1 MDELAAAA
9 ATLAMVVDS
18 ENPEVVVLETTAGTV
33 GAAVGDEAAVGSV
46 GADEEIQP
54 DLPVPRRLGTAN
66 PKVIPH
72 PLASRAPPIRSPKL
86 TLCPHP
92 CHRLPQPRA
101 RPAR

>member
-33 GAAVGDEAAVGSV
+33 GAAVGDEADDVSAS
-46 GADEEIQP
+46 ADEANQP
-54 DLPVPRRLGTAN
+54 DLPVPRRLQAAN
-66 PKVIPH
+66 PKVILHSP
-72 PLASRAPPIRSPKL
+72 ASRAPPTRSPKL

-92 CHRLPQPRA
+92 CHRLRW
-101 RPAR
+101 RHCS